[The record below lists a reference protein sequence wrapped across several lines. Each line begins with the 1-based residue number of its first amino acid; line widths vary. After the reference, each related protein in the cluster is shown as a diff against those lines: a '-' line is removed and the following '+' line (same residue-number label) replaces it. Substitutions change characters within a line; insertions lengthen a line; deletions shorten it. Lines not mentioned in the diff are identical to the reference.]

1 MNNVYYFPWKD
12 FFVTSLGTVV
22 LVRIGGISV
31 GNDAIYIFVI
41 YILSLA
47 LTNLNKQLIC
57 KHDKK
62 TRKARVKIETKIQNP
77 RKKVKVL
84 PTSLKEF
91 GKNYD
96 YDICFEAI
104 RFVLGMLVTVVSV
117 SISSMFHL
125 QNTQFGK
132 LAYGFYIDAFL
143 FPLILLIL
151 ESFWIKHSF
160 IKTFKN
166 FLENIFIHKGKMKP
180 VSGSIFLILF
190 LLLTGLAVIA
200 TMSEFFSNNDGIIF
214 SIIYILFGL
223 YNLGYSIKN
232 AISN

>member
-62 TRKARVKIETKIQNP
+62 TRKARVKIEKKIQNP

-84 PTSLKEF
+84 P
-91 GKNYD
+91 
-96 YDICFEAI
+96 
-104 RFVLGMLVTVVSV
+104 
-117 SISSMFHL
+117 
-125 QNTQFGK
+125 
-132 LAYGFYIDAFL
+132 
-143 FPLILLIL
+143 
-151 ESFWIKHSF
+151 
-160 IKTFKN
+160 
-166 FLENIFIHKGKMKP
+166 
-180 VSGSIFLILF
+180 
-190 LLLTGLAVIA
+190 
-200 TMSEFFSNNDGIIF
+200 
-214 SIIYILFGL
+214 
-223 YNLGYSIKN
+223 
-232 AISN
+232 